1 MSRVTLNQAVVDEV
15 NQAVRHAVA
24 DTWFAEQVAE
34 GFESS
39 GGIKLGLADSDIT
52 LLTGNF
58 VLAKEASALELGV
71 PPVFDTDG
79 KAWPLTIQ
87 ELTALM
93 LEYGQHRAALSAEYT
108 LRRNNVEEE

>member
-1 MSRVTLNQAVVDEV
+1 MSRVTLNQSVVDQVDKQERK
-15 NQAVRHAVA
+15 NLA
-24 DTWFAEQVAE
+24 DMWFAEQLAE

-39 GGIKLGLADSDIT
+39 DGIKLGLGDSDIT

-58 VLAKEASALELGV
+58 VLAKEASALELGI

>member
-1 MSRVTLNQAVVDEV
+1 MSRVTLNQDVVDQVDKET
-15 NQAVRHAVA
+15 RHAEA
-24 DTWFAEQVAE
+24 DAWFAEQVAA

-39 GGIKLGLADSDIT
+39 DGIKLGLTDADVT

-58 VLAKEASALELGV
+58 VLAKEASAMELDI

-79 KAWPLTIQ
+79 KAWELTIQ

-108 LRRNNVEEE
+108 LRKNNVEE